1 MHFFYFKDL
10 ISDYERKNNRDYRK
24 NQVLSF

>member
-1 MHFFYFKDL
+1 MRFFYFKDL
-10 ISDYERKNNRDYRK
+10 IGDYERKNNRDYRK

>member
-1 MHFFYFKDL
+1 MRFLDFKDL
-10 ISDYERKNNRDYRK
+10 IGDYERKNNRDYRK